1 MATSIRNM
9 PDELLVDIL
18 GKLPKKSLKKARLV
32 CSLWSTAGAKWMF
45 QRVYFAPRQA
55 WMEKF
60 TSIAANPNFV
70 GNVQELIY
78 DGRLFLPELGNFASY
93 RWAFY
98 DRAWEEFQ
106 ILEDQKRYADI
117 PERNHADEVYQRSRW
132 NLEKIGAGKYMH
144 RVFTKQCQEFDMN
157 VGNSLVRY
165 VRLLDQQE
173 KILTQGRDFKALC
186 KGLRFFRNISKV
198 SAQVDFAHC
207 SDYMP
212 HTNDREDDYIDGHKW
227 YDTHSEREFGLTVP
241 PSRWCRRPESQV
253 GGKQDQE
260 EHIKWDVR
268 GVQTLFRALSMHSP
282 TLEELRL
289 ASMYYKAP
297 TTIFE
302 LSDTDIE
309 KARTIFRRLTSLQLH
324 PYVTKSDDG
333 AGYLRRRHCLELL
346 LQGAKELRFLSSSQW
361 YLEDDSEEV
370 DGEDDNVTL
379 IQKPDL
385 TILFG
390 KVWPHLTELI
400 LKGVCVTKRDLMSL
414 VRCHRVTLRT
424 LELANILLFGEV
436 TWEDL
441 GLEMGKLLRLHSVCV
456 DWIDVTYTYPSW
468 SDRDKR
474 SLAFVRGAMQ
484 WALPDLLEIEE
495 DHGGGSR
502 VVGRLK
508 AGSS

>member
-9 PDELLVDIL
+9 PDELLADIL
-18 GKLPKKSLKKARLV
+18 GKLPKESLKKARLV

-60 TSIAANPNFV
+60 TSIAANPNLV

-93 RWAFY
+93 RLAFCS
-98 DRAWEEFQ
+98 RVIEESDVYKDG
-106 ILEDQKRYADI
+106 L
-117 PERNHADEVYQRSRW
+117 RNSPDSGEHANQVYQDSIW
-132 NLEKIGAGKYMH
+132 NVDSIGAG
-144 RVFTKQCQEFDMN
+144 RNLERLIAKQCQEFDMN

-173 KILTQGRDFKALC
+173 KILTQGRDFKTLC
-186 KGLRFFRNISKV
+186 KGLRSFRNISKA
-198 SAQVDFAHC
+198 SAQVDFARC

-227 YDTHSEREFGLTVP
+227 YNTRSEREFGLTVP
-241 PSRWCRRPESQV
+241 PSRWCRRPYSQG

-260 EHIKWDVR
+260 EHIKWDIR
-268 GVQTLFRALSMHSP
+268 GVQNLFRALSIYCP
-282 TLEELRL
+282 TLKELSI

-297 TTIFE
+297 MTIFE
-302 LSDTDIE
+302 LPDTDIE
-309 KARTIFRRLTSLQLH
+309 KARTMFHRLTSLQLH

-333 AGYLRRRHCLELL
+333 AEFLRQRHCLELL
-346 LQGAKELRFLSSSQW
+346 LQEAKELRFLSSSQW
-361 YLEDDSEEV
+361 YLKDDSEKL
-370 DGEDDNVTL
+370 DAEDDNL
-379 IQKPDL
+379 ALNQQPDL
-385 TILFG
+385 AILLG

-400 LKGVCVTKRDLMSL
+400 LKDACVPKKDLMSL
-414 VRCHRVTLRT
+414 VRGHRVTLRT
-424 LELANILLFGEV
+424 LELVNIMLFGEV

-441 GLEMGKLLRLHSVCV
+441 GLEMGKLLRLHSVRV
-456 DWIDVTYTYPSW
+456 DGIDVTNTCPSW
-468 SDRDKR
+468 SDRDKI

-495 DHGGGSR
+495 DPGSGGR